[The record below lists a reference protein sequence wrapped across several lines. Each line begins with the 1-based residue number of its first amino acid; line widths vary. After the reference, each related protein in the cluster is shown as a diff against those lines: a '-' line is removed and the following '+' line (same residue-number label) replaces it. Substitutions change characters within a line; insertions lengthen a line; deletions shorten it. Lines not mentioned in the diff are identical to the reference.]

1 MEDKAMKLL
10 SFIIGI
16 FFFMFYIFIMD
27 IVITSHKGSFLEFPY
42 ILLSIYFFISIFT
55 FPLVS
60 IEASEKTHNKN
71 FLIRNYALIGTYLM
85 SPIWVGSKLLKNRE
99 D

>member
-1 MEDKAMKLL
+1 MEDKVMKLL

-60 IEASEKTHNKN
+60 IEASEKKHNKK

-85 SPIWVGSKLLKNRE
+85 SPIWVGSKLLKSRE

>member
-1 MEDKAMKLL
+1 MEDKVMKLL

-16 FFFMFYIFIMD
+16 FFFMFYIVIID
-27 IVITSHKGSFLEFPY
+27 TVITSHEGSFLEFPY

-60 IEASEKTHNKN
+60 IEASEKTHNKH
-71 FLIRNYALIGTYLM
+71 FLIKNYSLIAAYLM
-85 SPIWVGSKLLKNRE
+85 SPIWVGSKLLKSRE